1 MTDAVAQPIN
11 GSTSSMLPIVQ
22 QGIILAAQPPSHQ
35 PLGTIGPGPLLRSQL
50 QKGLWSGN
58 AMPLKRTWLIRSN
71 GYSTSIISCSP
82 VEDFFWTLPSLYYE
96 AMKEEGVQLLW
107 SLAKESNIGWKI
119 NRPQS
124 SGWKPLLQLLQC
136 LLGMGIKLREA
147 LETYQAQWET
157 IWIVFPSRTW
167 EISVCWNITKDE
179 SWLKT
184 IVTSKRSLA
193 VTTQGRYVAPQESP
207 SSTTAN
213 LLIATGTQVETFLSL
228 NAKSQLL
235 AGCVDPRNSLK
246 PGKAKGYSVSCSKP
260 REGDED
266 AKGLWA

>member
-22 QGIILAAQPPSHQ
+22 QGIVLAAQPPSHQ
-35 PLGTIGPGPLLRSQL
+35 PLGTIGPGPLLGHSFRKACGQATRCLWNESNLLDLMDIQL
-50 QKGLWSGN
+50 AFFPAHQWK
-58 AMPLKRTWLIRSN
+58 
-71 GYSTSIISCSP
+71 
-82 VEDFFWTLPSLYYE
+82 VFFFWTLPSLYYE

-136 LLGMGIKLREA
+136 LLGVGIIPREA

-179 SWLKT
+179 SWLTT
-184 IVTSKRSLA
+184 IVTSHRSLA

-213 LLIATGTQVETFLSL
+213 LLIATGTQVEIFLSL
-228 NAKSQLL
+228 DAKSQLL
-235 AGCVDPRNSLK
+235 ESCVAPEEQ
-246 PGKAKGYSVSCSKP
+246 P
-260 REGDED
+260 
-266 AKGLWA
+266 

>member
-1 MTDAVAQPIN
+1 MNDWCSRSANKWEHFVNAPHCPAGHHLGCPASLPPAIGDN
-11 GSTSSMLPIVQ
+11 RPRASS
-22 QGIILAAQPPSHQ
+22 
-35 PLGTIGPGPLLRSQL
+35 RSQL

-58 AMPLKRTWLIRSN
+58 TTPLKWIRLIRSN
-71 GYSTSIISCSP
+71 GYSTSSLSCSP
-82 VEDFFWTLPSLYYE
+82 EKDFFFWTLPSLYYE

-107 SLAKESNIGWKI
+107 SLAEESNIGWKI

-136 LLGMGIKLREA
+136 LLGVGIIPREA

-157 IWIVFPSRTW
+157 IWTVFPSRTW

-179 SWLKT
+179 SWLTT
-184 IVTSKRSLA
+184 IVTGPRSLA

-213 LLIATGTQVETFLSL
+213 LLHCHRHSGA
-228 NAKSQLL
+228 
-235 AGCVDPRNSLK
+235 
-246 PGKAKGYSVSCSKP
+246 
-260 REGDED
+260 
-266 AKGLWA
+266 